1 MTACSTSSFWT
12 NTETPA
18 THNTLSHS
26 ETSVV
31 AAGTGTVLT
40 RPLDEFCRLA
50 KRPLPGIELVDGSAL
65 PEPYRS
71 LLVHESDMTSTLGQ
85 FHCDDIAL
93 KVLHRHSSADAYY
106 REVLLLA
113 GSDRQPVEYGAIKI
127 NLDQFPGSARD
138 AITAAAAPLG
148 QLLYDHGIG
157 YISRPSGF
165 LRVECDDYIGGLF
178 DLVDRPVLY
187 GRRNTLYNDAGR
199 DRLAEIVEILPPA

>member
-1 MTACSTSSFWT
+1 
-12 NTETPA
+12 
-18 THNTLSHS
+18 LSHS

-93 KVLHRHSSADAYY
+93 KVLHRHSSTDAYY

-187 GRRNTLYNDAGR
+187 GRRNTLYDDAGR

>member
-1 MTACSTSSFWT
+1 M
-12 NTETPA
+12 
-18 THNTLSHS
+18 SHS

-138 AITAAAAPLG
+138 AITAATAPLG
-148 QLLYDHGIG
+148 QLLHDHGIG

-178 DLVDRPVLY
+178 DLGDRPVLY
-187 GRRNTLYNDAGR
+187 GRRNTLYDDTGR
-199 DRLAEIVEILPPA
+199 DCLAEIVEILPPA